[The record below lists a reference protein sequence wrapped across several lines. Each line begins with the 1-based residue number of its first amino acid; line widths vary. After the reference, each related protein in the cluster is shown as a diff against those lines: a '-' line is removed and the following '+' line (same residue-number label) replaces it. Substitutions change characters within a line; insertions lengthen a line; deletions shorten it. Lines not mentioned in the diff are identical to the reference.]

1 MQNIDIYFKQN
12 KNQKFNA
19 SGIEIL
25 TSNGVKDVTA
35 YYSTFEMIKVNKN
48 MLKWVMK
55 MH

>member
-35 YYSTFEMIKVNKN
+35 YYSTYEMIKVNKS
-48 MLKWVMK
+48 MLNTIWK
-55 MH
+55 